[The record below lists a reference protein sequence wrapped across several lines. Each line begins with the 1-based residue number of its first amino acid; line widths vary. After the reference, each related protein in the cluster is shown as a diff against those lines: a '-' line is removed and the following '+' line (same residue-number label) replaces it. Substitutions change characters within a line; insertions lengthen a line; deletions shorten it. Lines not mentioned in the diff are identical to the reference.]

1 MNVLLNMLGYQVSLE
16 SGVTWKHFHNMY
28 TIISVWTQLM
38 KLHAFGRTTERLCL
52 EKHMHAG
59 SLIGGEMVSNPA

>member
-1 MNVLLNMLGYQVSLE
+1 
-16 SGVTWKHFHNMY
+16 
-28 TIISVWTQLM
+28 M

-59 SLIGGEMVSNPA
+59 SLIGGNGF